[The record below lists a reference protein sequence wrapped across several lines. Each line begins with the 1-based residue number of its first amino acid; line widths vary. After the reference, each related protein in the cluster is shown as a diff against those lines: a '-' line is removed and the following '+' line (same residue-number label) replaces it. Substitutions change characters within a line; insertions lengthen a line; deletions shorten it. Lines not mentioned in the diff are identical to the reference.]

1 MVACNAHGERV
12 VAMPGMV
19 LPVRD
24 ERDGLLS
31 YLDQQRGVLRIAAH
45 GLTDE
50 QARLAP
56 TVSSLTIGGLIKHV
70 AACERS
76 WINTTLGRERD
87 ADPEA
92 YADNFRMT
100 EHETLD
106 GVLQSY
112 ADAAKETEAAV
123 ADLDLDH
130 PVPV

>member
-31 YLDQQRGVLRIAAH
+31 YLDQQRSVLRIAAY

-70 AACERS
+70 TAVERN
-76 WINTTLGRERD
+76 WINTTLRRERETN
-87 ADPEA
+87 PEE
-92 YADNFRMT
+92 YGDNFRMT

-106 GVLQSY
+106 AMLQSY
-112 ADAAKETEAAV
+112 ADAAIETE
-123 ADLDLDH
+123 
-130 PVPV
+130 